1 MAGKLPYPRYAD
13 VTPCT
18 IVLHGGM
25 GESGE
30 PAEIARWSGKV
41 NLSEKVKRVQNKDGQ
56 WVQLSGVIHVC
67 GDILPGVI
75 FTGGTVSIE
84 GYPLRTIVGYSRPR
98 NPDGTVNHT
107 KLELI

>member
-1 MAGKLPYPRYAD
+1 MVVA
-13 VTPCT
+13 T
-18 IVLHGGM
+18 
-25 GESGE
+25 
-30 PAEIARWSGKV
+30 WSGKV

-56 WVQLSGVIHVC
+56 WTQLAGVIHVC

-84 GYPLRTIVGYSRPR
+84 GYPLRTINAYSRPR

-107 KLELI
+107 RLELI